1 MNEAQKPKHIVS
13 LAFTAAIM
21 TTAMI
26 GAGLLVYG
34 KSTDDETFTLVGY
47 IVLAVSALDWAVW
60 ELFLKER
67 LLRGRR
73 EGDASRQAE

>member
-1 MNEAQKPKHIVS
+1 MNKPQKPKHIIS

-26 GAGLLVYG
+26 GAGLLIYG
-34 KSTDDETFTLVGY
+34 KSTDDETFALVGY

-67 LLRGRR
+67 LLRNRR
-73 EGDASRQAE
+73 KGNGS